1 MKKNKFIVLLL
12 ALFLVGCGNN
22 QITPEPTQQPT
33 VEPTV
38 EPTPVPTVEPTPVP
52 TIEPTPVP
60 TVEPTPIPTVEP
72 TPVPTVEPTPVPT
85 VEPTPVPTV
94 EPTPVPTPE
103 PITDPYEGFWTYEG
117 DYYTSL
123 DLTLTGNDLKS
134 SLSKIINNGAKNSSY
149 SGLRSAYKYT
159 DVDPENENNIILY
172 YTGESRAFAYGQST
186 AFQGS
191 INREHVWPQSRYASL
206 GKKQPNTPYD
216 DVFNVRPSDKDYNSS
231 RGNGLFDYGLNEPEL
246 DSYKGDVARALMY
259 VATRWTGL
267 SLVDNTTGGDNSMG
281 KLSTLLEWNLK
292 YPVTDVEIRRNNGG
306 QQVQNNRNPFID
318 NPGFGCAIWGNTN
331 ENTKKV
337 CSASY
342 EEVVASTN
350 NENYTSYL
358 SSYTNMDLYYDPSQ
372 NKKY

>member
-1 MKKNKFIVLLL
+1 MNIMKKNNLTVLLL
-12 ALFLVGCGNN
+12 TLFLVSCN
-22 QITPEPTQQPT
+22 QNPSLNPSNPSNEEISETPTSE
-33 VEPTV
+33 VLS
-38 EPTPVPTVEPTPVP
+38 
-52 TIEPTPVP
+52 TIEPTSEDVSIE
-60 TVEPTPIPTVEP
+60 EPTTEEISTEEP
-72 TPVPTVEPTPVPT
+72 TTEEPTT
-85 VEPTPVPTV
+85 EEPTTE
-94 EPTPVPTPE
+94 EPTTEEPV
-103 PITDPYEGFWTYEG
+103 DPYEGYWTYDG
-117 DYYTSL
+117 DYYASL
-123 DLTLTGNDLKS
+123 DLTLTDNDLKLALS
-134 SLSKIINNGAKNSSY
+134 SIINNGAKNSSY

-172 YTGESRAFAYGQST
+172 YTGESRAFEYGQST

-191 INREHVWPQSRYASL
+191 INREHVWPQSRYSSL

-216 DVFNVRPSDKDYNSS
+216 DVFNVRPSDKNYNSS
-231 RGNGLFDYGLNEPEL
+231 RGNGLFDNGLNEPKV

-259 VATRWTGL
+259 VATRWPGL